1 MKKRF
6 PVIDPAATGANI
18 ARLRRAKGLSVRDV
32 QKWFG
37 FGEPQAIYKW
47 QQGKTLPSVD
57 NLYALCAL
65 LEVPVEAILVERT
78 EKEEEQQDESC
89 CSDWRKTYS
98 LPRGEGGPEGVGR
111 GTAKPDSQENA

>member
-18 ARLRRAKGLSVRDV
+18 ARLRQAKGLSVRDV

-37 FGEPQAIYKW
+37 FEEPQAVYKW

-65 LEVPVEAILVERT
+65 LEVSMEELLVERT
-78 EKEEEQQDESC
+78 EEKEEQQDESC
-89 CSDWRKTYS
+89 CSFPVLYCRAGVTDPADHL
-98 LPRGEGGPEGVGR
+98 LPIAQDGKR
-111 GTAKPDSQENA
+111 

>member
-6 PVIDPAATGANI
+6 PVIDPRATGRNI

-37 FGEPQAIYKW
+37 FEEPQAIYKW
-47 QQGKTLPSVD
+47 QQGKSLPSVD

-65 LEVPVEAILVERT
+65 LEVSVEELLVERT
-78 EKEEEQQDESC
+78 EGNEEEQQEDPC
-89 CSDWRKTYS
+89 CSFGSPVVRGVI
-98 LPRGEGGPEGVGR
+98 LPRGSAVHHTPKAAGCH
-111 GTAKPDSQENA
+111 

>member
-32 QKWFG
+32 QRWFG
-37 FGEPQAIYKW
+37 FEEPQAIYKW
-47 QQGKTLPSVD
+47 QRGKTLPSVD

-89 CSDWRKTYS
+89 CFSFWG
-98 LPRGEGGPEGVGR
+98 L
-111 GTAKPDSQENA
+111 

>member
-6 PVIDPAATGANI
+6 PVIDPGATGANI

-32 QKWFG
+32 QRWFG
-37 FGEPQAIYKW
+37 FEEPQAVYKW

-65 LEVPVEAILVERT
+65 LEVPMEELLVERT
-78 EKEEEQQDESC
+78 EEEKEEQQDESC
-89 CSDWRKTYS
+89 CSFGF
-98 LPRGEGGPEGVGR
+98 RGQEG
-111 GTAKPDSQENA
+111 